1 MVFSRTTGSVFRG
14 LVAACALQSAV
25 FASDGSSVDLGEV
38 VVTPSRFE
46 QPVTQVAGDVTV
58 IGKDAIEAKGATNLI
73 DALRGEPGINVR
85 DYFGNGHKASVDLRG
100 FGEYAQPNVLVLVD
114 GRRVN
119 DADMNGASWTQIPT
133 DAIERIEVLR
143 GAAAAVYGDNAV
155 AGVINVITKAPTAE
169 AHGKVRSEFGSYGMH
184 KESASA
190 NGGVDKLAVRVD
202 ASQTDTNGYR
212 RNGHYK
218 AGDINLALV
227 YRLAEKSE
235 LFLRGG
241 HHEADFGLPGA
252 LRDSQLKTRARTD
265 TLFRDDDIGESDDYV
280 ELGTK
285 SALADWL
292 DGELAFSARERRF
305 DNQMHT
311 SQTVDGRLTDTY
323 TTRGQFVAKHDV
335 VSMAN
340 TAVVGAELAKTD
352 TKIDDY
358 DGYDTFWSYAE
369 SAKQS
374 ATRIDKDSMAFYAT
388 DTLAITEKLSAN
400 AGLRTE
406 TARYTFDVTPL
417 SGPWQPVTATDDDV
431 RQRQQ
436 AYNGG
441 LTYAFDERSK
451 VYATAGRSFRFGATD
466 EFYSAWATPTVN
478 KALRPQTAKSIEL
491 GGTYGFAATDLSAS
505 VYEMH
510 LQDELYYDPST
521 YSNGNYD
528 KTTHRGFD
536 AGVKQGM
543 GKYLTARG
551 SYAYTRAFFD
561 GGSYNG
567 NQIPLVPA
575 HRIGAGIDYKVFEPL
590 TLPLDETYVSRQRF
604 INDQAHD
611 YPQLKDYATTDVRAT
626 FAKKGW
632 KVFGG
637 VRNLFGAKYCEY
649 GAISTVYSERG
660 YYPSPE
666 RNWFAGAEYAF

>member
-1 MVFSRTTGSVFRG
+1 LG
-14 LVAACALQSAV
+14 LVAAFALQSVA
-25 FASDGSSVDLGEV
+25 FAAESSSVDLGEV

-46 QPVTQVAGDVTV
+46 QPMTQVAGSVTV
-58 IGKDAIEAKGATNLI
+58 IGKDEIDAKGATNVI
-73 DALRGEPGINVR
+73 DALRGVPSVNVR

-119 DADMNGASWTQIPT
+119 DVDQNGASWTQIST
-133 DAIERIEVLR
+133 DSIERIEIIR

-155 AGVINVITKAPTAE
+155 AGVINVITKKPTSQP
-169 AHGKVRSEFGSYGMH
+169 HGKARVEFGSYGMH
-184 KESASA
+184 KESVEA
-190 NGGVDKLAVRVD
+190 NGGVDKLAVRVN
-202 ASQTDTNGYR
+202 ASQQDTNGYR
-212 RNGHYK
+212 QNSHYK
-218 AGDINLALV
+218 AGDINMALV
-227 YRLAEKSE
+227 YQIAEKSE
-235 LFLRGG
+235 LFLRSG

-252 LRDSQLKTRARTD
+252 LRDSQLKTRDRKD
-265 TLFRDDDIGESDDYV
+265 TLFRDDDVGESDTFA
-280 ELGTK
+280 ELGGK

-292 DGELAFSARERRF
+292 DGELAFSARQRRF
-305 DNQMHT
+305 DNMMHT
-311 SQTVDGRLTDTY
+311 SETMDGRLTDTY
-323 TTRGQFVAKHDV
+323 ITRGQFVAKNDV
-335 VSMAN
+335 ASMEN
-340 TAVVGAELAKTD
+340 TAVFGSEFSKTD

-374 ATRIDKDSMAFYAT
+374 ATRIDKDSLALYVT

-400 AGLRTE
+400 AGLRSE
-406 TARYTFDVTPL
+406 TARYTFDVTPI
-417 SGPWQPVTATDDDV
+417 SGPWQPVTATNDNL

-441 LTYAFDERSK
+441 LTYAFDDRSK

-478 KALRPQTAKSIEL
+478 KALRPQTAKSVEL

-528 KTTHRGFD
+528 KTMHRGLD
-536 AGVKQGM
+536 AGITQGL

-551 SYAYTRAFFD
+551 NYAYTQAFFT
-561 GGSYNG
+561 GGTYNR
-567 NQIPLVPA
+567 NQIPLVPV
-575 HRIGAGIDYKVFEPL
+575 HRIGAGLDYKVFESL
-590 TLPLDETYVSRQRF
+590 TLSLDETYVGRQRF
-604 INDQAHD
+604 INDQAHN
-611 YPQLKDYATTDVRAT
+611 YPRLKEYATTDVRAT
-626 FAKKGW
+626 YAKKAW
-632 KVFGG
+632 KIFGG
-637 VRNLFGAKYCEY
+637 VKNLFGAKYSEY
-649 GAISTVYSERG
+649 GARSTVYNERG